1 MSHTIKKNF
10 FYNLLLQMSKV
21 IFPLITA
28 PYVARVLD
36 PGIFNFVNTYSSYFA
51 LFAVLGIPI
60 YGIREIAKR
69 RDNLKDSEK
78 FVSQIISIEIISTII
93 VSVIYIASI
102 FLIQQFNENTILF
115 LIAGILLYITPLKI
129 ECFLVDGKNLDT

>member
-36 PGIFNFVNTYSSYFA
+36 PEGIGIFNFVNTYSSYFA

-93 VSVIYIASI
+93 VSVIYINTSVKIYRSI
-102 FLIQQFNENTILF
+102 VLLIIVL
-115 LIAGILLYITPLKI
+115 
-129 ECFLVDGKNLDT
+129 